1 MTRLARKNMISMSTK
16 RRAVRIERRKSLRR
30 VKKPL
35 LTAATKQMRLE
46 RGNRLLND
54 LKNRGNRIVIF
65 SDEKTSTVDPV
76 VNKRNDRIVS
86 FGQDISELQNL
97 SKPNIWPL

>member
-1 MTRLARKNMISMSTK
+1 M
-16 RRAVRIERRKSLRR
+16 RRAVKIEGGKSLKR

-35 LTAATKQMRLE
+35 LTAAMKQKRLQ

-65 SDEKTSTVDPV
+65 SDKTFTVDLV
-76 VNKRNDRIVS
+76 VNKQNDRIVS
-86 FGQDISELQNL
+86 YGQVIRVTERVYNQTSGLCDDA
-97 SKPNIWPL
+97 